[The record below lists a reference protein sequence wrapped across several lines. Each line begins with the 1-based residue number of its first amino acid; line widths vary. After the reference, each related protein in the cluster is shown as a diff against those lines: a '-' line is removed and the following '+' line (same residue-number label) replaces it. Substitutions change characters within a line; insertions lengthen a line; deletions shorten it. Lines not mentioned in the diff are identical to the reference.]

1 VCKYKILFGNIL
13 NRNLFA
19 IYYLC
24 SENGLQKGNPV
35 KNRSCTRSCKPFMLT
50 ATFCHCPAGW
60 RTGRPSSIGVS
71 QKTCHFQKMLSG
83 IKATVSLPDFLFP
96 HVQLNKGE

>member
-1 VCKYKILFGNIL
+1 
-13 NRNLFA
+13 LFA

-50 ATFCHCPAGW
+50 ATFATVPPAG
-60 RTGRPSSIGVS
+60 GREGRR
-71 QKTCHFQKMLSG
+71 QSG
-83 IKATVSLPDFLFP
+83 WARRPAIFKKCFR
-96 HVQLNKGE
+96 E